1 MILRKCKVLFG
12 LCQCKGCFKM
22 ALYNVTSADKTITV
36 SLCQVHTT
44 EILLD
49 PFWRF

>member
-1 MILRKCKVLFG
+1 MKIRKFKKLFG
-12 LCQCKGCFKM
+12 LCQCKGCFKI
-22 ALYNVTSADKTITV
+22 ASYYVTNSDRTLTA
-36 SLCQVHTT
+36 SLCQIHAT